1 MLINTNELVFYV
13 NQLLGIFVGDESN
26 ALYEKIFTTIVV
38 VIGLAI
44 YECR

>member
-1 MLINTNELVFYV
+1 MLININKLIFYIR
-13 NQLLGIFVGDESN
+13 QILGIFAKNESN

>member
-1 MLINTNELVFYV
+1 MLGKYWGYLQKMN
-13 NQLLGIFVGDESN
+13 ESN